1 MQGRQQQKLRR
12 GGYYFSI
19 FSCPILFP
27 LIWELLRKVTSLGPN
42 LWLLW
47 KVTSLNLWP
56 FERSQVWAQTCDFCK
71 SHNFWPKLVTFRFKL
86 VTFTKGHK
94 FKVVTFAQSCDLS
107 KLVTFTK
114 GHKFKLVTFYKGHKF
129 GPKGHKFGPKVVTF
143 TKVTSL
149 DPNLWPF
156 ETSQV

>member
-1 MQGRQQQKLRR
+1 M
-12 GGYYFSI
+12 
-19 FSCPILFP
+19 
-27 LIWELLRKVTSLGPN
+27 
-42 LWLLW
+42 
-47 KVTSLNLWP
+47 
-56 FERSQVWAQTCDFCK
+56 SQVWAQTCDFCK

-114 GHKFKLVTFYKGHKF
+114 GHKFKLVTIINSHKF

-143 TKVTSL
+143 TKCHKFQLVTFCKGRKFMNFLIIPKYLKKYQKVVSKSK
-149 DPNLWPF
+149 N
-156 ETSQV
+156 TSNCFFVLFWKGENWSATKSSNMAARRDL

>member
-1 MQGRQQQKLRR
+1 MIPDTFGYMILLR
-12 GGYYFSI
+12 
-19 FSCPILFP
+19 LHN
-27 LIWELLRKVTSLGPN
+27 WELLRKVTSLGPN
-42 LWLLW
+42 LWLLR

-56 FERSQVWAQTCDFCK
+56 FERPQVLAQNCYFCK
-71 SHNFWPKLVTFRFKL
+71 SHNFWSKLVTFQFKL
-86 VTFTKGHK
+86 VDFTKGHK

-114 GHKFKLVTFYKGHKF
+114 GHKF

-149 DPNLWPF
+149 DPNLWLFLIIPNF
-156 ETSQV
+156 ILLNLTFIFLKLNTN